1 LAALF
6 FVTVLLSA
14 GLLFVVQPMVGK
26 MLLPLLGGVPAVWNT
41 CLVFFQS
48 ALLIGYGYAHT
59 VARLEGQRQV
69 ILHLALALLAFGALL
84 LRARPDPAGFFS
96 ATEQPTPWLVLQLAL
111 AVGLPFV
118 VLSATAPMLQHWFA
132 RTSDVRSRDPYFLY
146 AGSNLGSLVALLS
159 YPLLLEPHL
168 SLGLQSRLWT
178 GGYVGFVGLV
188 AACGLYSSWVRK
200 ADPAPSATTPSTA
213 APMTTGVPRP
223 PAPKAPPTAKPPTKT
238 KASTAKE
245 SSDLGSLG

>member
-1 LAALF
+1 
-6 FVTVLLSA
+6 
-14 GLLFVVQPMVGK
+14 MVGK

-200 ADPAPSATTPSTA
+200 ADPAPSAPGHSA
-213 APMTTGVPRP
+213 RA
-223 PAPKAPPTAKPPTKT
+223 
-238 KASTAKE
+238 
-245 SSDLGSLG
+245 GSRDRVERIDV